1 MEGGDKTYN
10 TFEEMC
16 EDYKNGA
23 LFPADVKPNV
33 ARLINDMIEPVRRH
47 FENDPE
53 AKKILKLVNSFKV
66 TR

>member
-1 MEGGDKTYN
+1 
-10 TFEEMC
+10 MC
-16 EDYKNGA
+16 EDYKSGA